1 MVQKPA
7 RLALSIA
14 CLQALANKTYYF
26 LKMFQSLDH
35 LIIVVEDLE
44 KAIDNYQ
51 LIMGTPPVWTGGHKS
66 LGTSNALFNFQNI
79 YLELL
84 SPTGEG
90 SGADLISHYLKDSG
104 EGLIG
109 MVFATE
115 DINSAR
121 HSLVEK
127 GFLVEEPSSG
137 QGINNS
143 DQQTRNWKNLFLP
156 PELTRGIFSFVIE
169 HLDENLP
176 QSKAL
181 NASSPHKLDHVVIN
195 TNDADGFIKIYKDT
209 FNIRLALDKIIE
221 HWNKRMLFFRLNKT
235 TIEVI
240 EQKDDL
246 PSNDQMWG
254 LAWDVK
260 DIEKA
265 HKRLTTEGIEVTPV
279 QKGIKEK
286 TLVATIKSHNHNVP
300 TLLIQHLD

>member
-1 MVQKPA
+1 
-7 RLALSIA
+7 
-14 CLQALANKTYYF
+14 
-26 LKMFQSLDH
+26 MFTRLDH
-35 LIIVVEDLE
+35 LIVAVKDLE
-44 KAIDNYQ
+44 KAENNYKK
-51 LIMGTPPVWTGGHKS
+51 LFGFPPVWKGAHKD
-66 LGTSNALFNFQNI
+66 LGTSNSLFNFENT
-79 YLELL
+79 YFELL
-84 SPTGEG
+84 SASGNGT
-90 SGADLISHYLKDSG
+90 GADLVNKYLAQSG
-104 EGLIG
+104 EGLMG

-176 QSKAL
+176 QSKEL

-209 FNIRLALDKIIE
+209 FNIRLALDKTIE
-221 HWNKRMLFFRLNKT
+221 HWNKRMLFFRLSKT

-240 EQKDDL
+240 EETDDL
-246 PSNDQMWG
+246 PPNDKMWG

-265 HKRLTTEGIEVTPV
+265 HERLTAEGIEVTPV
-279 QKGIKEK
+279 QTGIKEQ

>member
-1 MVQKPA
+1 
-7 RLALSIA
+7 
-14 CLQALANKTYYF
+14 
-26 LKMFQSLDH
+26 MFTKLDH
-35 LIIVVEDLE
+35 LIVAVKDLE
-44 KAIDNYQ
+44 EAENNYKK
-51 LIMGTPPVWTGGHKS
+51 LFGFPPVWKGTHKD
-66 LGTSNALFNFQNI
+66 LGTSNSLFNFDNT
-79 YLELL
+79 YFELL
-84 SPTGEG
+84 SASGNG
-90 SGADLISHYLKDSG
+90 AGADLVNNYLAQSG

-127 GFLVEEPSSG
+127 GFLVEEPSSE

-195 TNDADGFIKIYKDT
+195 TNDADGFIKIYKDA

-221 HWNKRMLFFRLNKT
+221 HWNKRMLFFRLSKT

-240 EQKDDL
+240 EETDDL
-246 PSNDQMWG
+246 PPNDKMWG

-265 HKRLTTEGIEVTPV
+265 HERLTAEGIEVTPI
-279 QKGIKEK
+279 QKGIKEQ

>member
-1 MVQKPA
+1 
-7 RLALSIA
+7 
-14 CLQALANKTYYF
+14 
-26 LKMFQSLDH
+26 MFTKLDH
-35 LIIVVEDLE
+35 LIVAVKDLE
-44 KAIDNYQ
+44 EAENNYKK
-51 LIMGTPPVWTGGHKS
+51 LFGFPPVWKGTHKD
-66 LGTSNALFNFQNI
+66 LGTSNSLFNFENT
-79 YLELL
+79 YFELL
-84 SPTGEG
+84 SASGNG
-90 SGADLISHYLKDSG
+90 AGADLVNHYLAQSG

-127 GFLVEEPSSG
+127 GFLVEEPSSE

-195 TNDADGFIKIYKDT
+195 TNDADGFIKIYKDA

-246 PSNDQMWG
+246 SSNDQMWG

-265 HKRLTTEGIEVTPV
+265 HKRLITEGIEVTPV

>member
-1 MVQKPA
+1 
-7 RLALSIA
+7 
-14 CLQALANKTYYF
+14 
-26 LKMFQSLDH
+26 MFTRLDH
-35 LIIVVEDLE
+35 LIVAVKDLE
-44 KAIDNYQ
+44 EAENNYKK
-51 LIMGTPPVWTGGHKS
+51 LFGFPPVWKGTHKD
-66 LGTSNALFNFQNI
+66 LGTSNSLFNFENT
-79 YLELL
+79 YFELL
-84 SPTGEG
+84 SASGNG
-90 SGADLISHYLKDSG
+90 AGADIVNNYLAQSG

-195 TNDADGFIKIYKDT
+195 TNDADGFIKIYKDA

-221 HWNKRMLFFRLNKT
+221 HWNKRMLFFRLSKT

-240 EQKDDL
+240 EETDDL
-246 PSNDQMWG
+246 PPNDKMWG

-265 HKRLTTEGIEVTPV
+265 HERLTAEGIEVTPV
-279 QKGIKEK
+279 QTGIKEK
-286 TLVATIKSHNHNVP
+286 TLVATVKSHNHNVP
-300 TLLIQHLD
+300 TLFIQHID

>member
-1 MVQKPA
+1 
-7 RLALSIA
+7 
-14 CLQALANKTYYF
+14 
-26 LKMFQSLDH
+26 
-35 LIIVVEDLE
+35 
-44 KAIDNYQ
+44 
-51 LIMGTPPVWTGGHKS
+51 
-66 LGTSNALFNFQNI
+66 LFNFENT
-79 YLELL
+79 YFELL
-84 SPTGEG
+84 SASGNG
-90 SGADLISHYLKDSG
+90 RGADLVNKYLAQSG
-104 EGLIG
+104 EGLMG

-115 DINSAR
+115 DINSER

-143 DQQTRNWKNLFLP
+143 DQQTRKWKSLFLP

-169 HLDENLP
+169 HLDENFL
-176 QSKAL
+176 QSKGL
-181 NASSPHKLDHVVIN
+181 NASLPHKLDHVVIN
-195 TNDADGFIKIYKDT
+195 TNDADGFIKIYKDA
-209 FNIRLALDKIIE
+209 FNIRLALDKIIK
-221 HWNKRMLFFRLNKT
+221 HWKKRMLFFRLNKT

-260 DIEKA
+260 DIEKT

>member
-1 MVQKPA
+1 MFA
-7 RLALSIA
+7 R
-14 CLQALANKTYYF
+14 
-26 LKMFQSLDH
+26 LDH
-35 LIIVVEDLE
+35 LIVAVKDLKE
-44 KAIDNYQ
+44 AENNYKK
-51 LIMGTPPVWTGGHKS
+51 LFGFTPVWKGIHKDW
-66 LGTSNALFNFQNI
+66 GTSNSLFNFKNT
-79 YLELL
+79 YFELL
-84 SPTGEG
+84 SASGNG
-90 SGADLISHYLKDSG
+90 AGADLVNNYLANNG
-104 EGLIG
+104 EGLMG

-115 DINSAR
+115 DINSASD
-121 HSLVEK
+121 SLVEK

-169 HLDENLP
+169 HFDENLP

-246 PSNDQMWG
+246 PSNDKMWG
-254 LAWDVK
+254 LAWEVK

-265 HKRLTTEGIEVTPV
+265 HARLVAEGIEVSPF

>member
-1 MVQKPA
+1 
-7 RLALSIA
+7 
-14 CLQALANKTYYF
+14 
-26 LKMFQSLDH
+26 MFTRLDH
-35 LIIVVEDLE
+35 LIVAVKDLE
-44 KAIDNYQ
+44 EAENNYKK
-51 LIMGTPPVWTGGHKS
+51 LFGFPPVWKGTHKD
-66 LGTSNALFNFQNI
+66 LGTSNLLFNFENT
-79 YLELL
+79 YFELL
-84 SPTGEG
+84 SASGNG
-90 SGADLISHYLKDSG
+90 AGADLVNNYLAQSG

-127 GFLVEEPSSG
+127 GFVVEEPSSG

-195 TNDADGFIKIYKDT
+195 TNDADGFIKIYKDA
-209 FNIRLALDKIIE
+209 FKIRLALDKIIE

-260 DIEKA
+260 DIEKT

>member
-1 MVQKPA
+1 
-7 RLALSIA
+7 
-14 CLQALANKTYYF
+14 
-26 LKMFQSLDH
+26 MFTRLDH
-35 LIIVVEDLE
+35 LIVAVKDLE
-44 KAIDNYQ
+44 EAENNYKK
-51 LIMGTPPVWTGGHKS
+51 LFGISPVWKGAHKD
-66 LGTSNALFNFQNI
+66 LGTSNSLFNFENT
-79 YLELL
+79 YFELL
-84 SPTGEG
+84 SASGNG
-90 SGADLISHYLKDSG
+90 AGADLVNKYLAKSG
-104 EGLIG
+104 EGLMG

-195 TNDADGFIKIYKDT
+195 TNDADGFIKIYKDA
-209 FNIRLALDKIIE
+209 FKIRLALDKIIE

-260 DIEKA
+260 DIEKT

>member
-1 MVQKPA
+1 
-7 RLALSIA
+7 
-14 CLQALANKTYYF
+14 
-26 LKMFQSLDH
+26 MFTRLDH
-35 LIIVVEDLE
+35 LIVAVKDLE
-44 KAIDNYQ
+44 EAENNYKK
-51 LIMGTPPVWTGGHKS
+51 LFGFPPVWKGTHKD
-66 LGTSNALFNFQNI
+66 LGTSNLLFNFENT
-79 YLELL
+79 YFELL
-84 SPTGEG
+84 SASGNG
-90 SGADLISHYLKDSG
+90 AGADLVNNYLAQSG

-127 GFLVEEPSSG
+127 GFVVEEPSSG

-195 TNDADGFIKIYKDT
+195 TNDADGFIKIYKDA

-265 HKRLTTEGIEVTPV
+265 HERLTTEGIEVTPV

>member
-1 MVQKPA
+1 MCI
-7 RLALSIA
+7 R
-14 CLQALANKTYYF
+14 
-26 LKMFQSLDH
+26 
-35 LIIVVEDLE
+35 
-44 KAIDNYQ
+44 
-51 LIMGTPPVWTGGHKS
+51 
-66 LGTSNALFNFQNI
+66 
-79 YLELL
+79 
-84 SPTGEG
+84 
-90 SGADLISHYLKDSG
+90 DS
-104 EGLIG
+104 
-109 MVFATE
+109 
-115 DINSAR
+115 
-121 HSLVEK
+121 
-127 GFLVEEPSSG
+127 
-137 QGINNS
+137 
-143 DQQTRNWKNLFLP
+143 
-156 PELTRGIFSFVIE
+156 TRGIFSFVIE

-195 TNDADGFIKIYKDT
+195 TNDADGFIKIYKDA

-246 PSNDQMWG
+246 SSNDQMWG